1 MTPNAVLVVRLVHT
15 GFYADGRPNRS
26 SVFIP
31 DGDWGL
37 SQEHRKTPLYVPA
50 GGFIDVPLTS
60 HTLYSLS
67 KGSIAGFVKT
77 GQLRVE
83 MMVRLRDPSD
93 LGGAGSGVPLWGGG
107 DNVERVSGTLR
118 VVLSNTDVDGFIAG
132 EKIALSGFTG
142 VNRPLNG
149 EYTITA
155 IAKNSDLSGVNFLTW
170 TLEMASAGA
179 DIPAAA
185 FPGITAT
192 LPDGKVRFQAM
203 GAGNAGGLGS
213 TSTTYIAGD
222 LNVTGIIDP
231 TALQMNPMTSADAP
245 PLSVFVSNT
254 DGALYFKQYD
264 NVLVNL
270 LTGGGG
276 GGGGGN
282 TFTYRPG
289 GLADPA
295 NNIYNTWASA
305 HAAAAAFP
313 ATSYLTVDN
322 TFENPAT
329 IPAGVWDMD
338 GIILAGNL
346 NPTGVGFD
354 VYSHLQA
361 LDGAVLTNL
370 FHIRNL
376 IRLESVSSSPV
387 FEINDPTFMIIDFGT
402 FLQSNGSNPMFRVNL
417 GAFLN
422 IIMLEGSQ
430 LSSGA
435 SSLIELNDGDVT
447 IQQYE
452 NSFVGSNIFTGSS
465 TFNPSVIISSPGA
478 DFSSDQSSWTG
489 GPITVNLQS
498 KAEYIRWDSNFY
510 SSWAGTA
517 EDVNSIIN
525 EIIPRVSVPVWV
537 YRPNGGRQGVYYDNW
552 VELMTDMQAFPG
564 HKTLVLDGTMAVN
577 SGVVDITDP
586 GMFGGWDLADVHL
599 TTLTSVNTNPT
610 QVVFSNG
617 VYLQNLSRISGN
629 MILINNN
636 PGGYAL
642 GWSALYNKPVVIE
655 GNIQMESSNSGSVM
669 MVFSTEAEFWFKD
682 RIYMRANAGPVFTHQ
697 SSWGTSR
704 LYIGDQCVIEDNV
717 LVGNQGGTWD
727 VRITSPSVQ
736 YGFFQPAVI
745 DPSYDPIYTYPIGG
759 LTRVTDL
766 ISTGTTAQYFDT
778 MRLDT
783 SVGPFVVSLPD
794 ASILSGGFIEFKGN
808 GGVNTVTIATIGGQ
822 TIDGSPSQNITGN
835 GFLRVRSDGTNWMIV

>member
-15 GFYADGRPNRS
+15 GVYADGRPNRS

-83 MMVRLRDPSD
+83 TMARLRDPSD

-142 VNRPLNG
+142 VNRPLNE
-149 EYTITA
+149 EYVITA
-155 IAKNSDLSGVNFLTW
+155 IAKNSDLSGANFLTW

-276 GGGGGN
+276 GGGGGGGN

-305 HAAAAAFP
+305 HVAAAAFP
-313 ATSYLTVDN
+313 ATSYLSVDN
-322 TFENPAT
+322 TFANPAT
-329 IPAGVWDMD
+329 IPAGVWDMS
-338 GIILAGNL
+338 GIILSGNL

-354 VYSHLQA
+354 FYSHLQA

-370 FHIRNL
+370 FHMRNL

-387 FEINDPTFMIIDFGT
+387 FEINNPTFMIIDFGT
-402 FLQSNGSNPMFRVNL
+402 YLESNGTSPMFLVNT

-435 SSLIELNDGDVT
+435 SSLIQLNDGEVT
-447 IQQYE
+447 IQQFE
-452 NSFVGSNIFTGSS
+452 NSFVGSNIFTGASVN
-465 TFNPSVIISSPGA
+465 NPVVMIASPGS
-478 DFSSDQSSWTG
+478 DFSTDQSSWTG
-489 GPITVNLQS
+489 GPVTLSLQS

-510 SSWAGTA
+510 STWTGNA

-537 YRPNGGRQGVYYDNW
+537 FRPNGGRTGIYYDNW
-552 VELMTDMQAFPG
+552 IELMNDMLAFPG
-564 HKTLVLDGTMAVN
+564 SKTLVLDPSLAIN
-577 SGVVDITDP
+577 SGVIDITD
-586 GMFGGWDLADVHL
+586 GGGYDMSEVHL
-599 TTLTSVNTNPT
+599 TTTTSYNTNPI
-610 QVVFSNG
+610 QVTFYNG
-617 VYLQNLSRISGN
+617 AGLLNLSKISGN
-629 MILINNN
+629 MTFINNN
-636 PGGYAL
+636 PGGWAL
-642 GWSALYNKPVVIE
+642 AWTMVYNKPVYFE
-655 GNIQMESSNSGSVM
+655 GNIQFESSNGGSVM
-669 MVFSTEAEFWFKD
+669 SVFSTEAEFWFKD
-682 RIYMRANAGPVFTHQ
+682 RIYMRANTGPVFTLENP
-697 SSWGTSR
+697 SGTAR

-736 YGFFQPAVI
+736 YGFSQPAVI
-745 DPSYDPIYTYPIGG
+745 DPSYNPIYTYPIGG
-759 LTRVTDL
+759 LTRITDL
-766 ISTGTTAQYFDT
+766 INTGTTAQYFDT

-783 SVGPFVVSLPD
+783 SIGPFVVSLPD